1 MNRYSFVPARSWIV
15 ILFVLVS
22 SAAVPASGLEVVYVV
37 RHAQK
42 SADAFWSEHG
52 PLRPLSEKGVLCAER
67 LAAKLADE
75 DVAAVYSSETTRTVS
90 TGLAISG
97 ALPATATA
105 TDATVRD
112 LASFARDARSRHAED
127 HAILVVGHSNT
138 VGRVVV
144 AFAPEVVACFGVL
157 GLREDG
163 SLSEKQ
169 YGDVWRI
176 HLDRPACDGGVA
188 HESLG
193 TTEQI
198 DCMTP

>member
-1 MNRYSFVPARSWIV
+1 MNRYLSASTRLWIL

-22 SAAVPASGLEVVYVV
+22 SAAVPVSGLEVVYVV

-42 SADAFWSEHG
+42 SADAFWKEHG

-67 LAAKLADE
+67 LAAKLANE

-97 ALPATATA
+97 ALPASATA

-112 LASFARDARSRHAED
+112 LASFTRDARSRHAED

-138 VGRVVV
+138 VGRVVL
-144 AFAPEVVACFGVL
+144 AFAPAAKACFGAL

-163 SLSEKQ
+163 SVSDKQ

-176 HLDRPACDGGVA
+176 HLCRPACEGGVA

-193 TTEQI
+193 TTEQL